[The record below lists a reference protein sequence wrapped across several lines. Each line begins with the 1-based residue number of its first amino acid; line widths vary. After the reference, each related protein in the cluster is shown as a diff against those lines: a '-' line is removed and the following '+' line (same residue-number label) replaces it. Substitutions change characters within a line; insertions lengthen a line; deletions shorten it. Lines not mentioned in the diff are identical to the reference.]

1 MSTAT
6 HVYEDQWGA
15 LIDHGDAGYVEI
27 RWYDSTDAMSRDDF
41 QQWLAA
47 FAKEVERLRRP
58 GILVDATRFLM
69 DSANMNGEWRDANI
83 IPHYNAAGVKK
94 FAFLMPEGMPAIGSP
109 PAVEGPAKFP
119 TAYFGRRQEALA
131 WLAAGAGQRRT

>member
-1 MSTAT
+1 MRTVT
-6 HVYEDQWGA
+6 HVYEDQWGGV
-15 LIDHGDAGYVEI
+15 IDHGDAGYVEI
-27 RWYDSTDAMSRDDF
+27 RWYDSTEALSAEEF

-47 FAKEVERLRRP
+47 FATQVERLRRP

-69 DSANMNGEWRDANI
+69 DRAKMNSEWRDDNI
-83 IPHYNAAGVKK
+83 IPHYTAAGVKK

-119 TAYFGRRQEALA
+119 TAYFGRRQEALD
-131 WLAAGAGQRRT
+131 WLAAGTNRGRK

>member
-1 MSTAT
+1 MSAVTQ
-6 HVYEDQWGA
+6 VYEDKWGA
-15 LIDHGDAGYVEI
+15 VIDRGDAGYVEI
-27 RWYDSTDAMSRDDF
+27 RWYDSTDAMSRDEF

-47 FAKEVERLRRP
+47 FAKEVERLRWP

-69 DSANMNGEWRDANI
+69 DPANMSGEWRDANI

-119 TAYFGRRQEALA
+119 TAYFGRRQEALD
-131 WLAAGAGQRRT
+131 WLAAGTGQRRT

>member
-1 MSTAT
+1 MSAVTQ
-6 HVYEDQWGA
+6 VYEDKWGA
-15 LIDHGDAGYVEI
+15 VIDRGDAGYVEI
-27 RWYDSTDAMSRDDF
+27 RWYDSTDAMSRDEF
-41 QQWLAA
+41 QHWLAA

-119 TAYFGRRQEALA
+119 TAYFGRRQEALD

>member
-1 MSTAT
+1 MGAVT
-6 HVYEDQWGA
+6 HLYEDRWGA
-15 LIDHGDAGYVEI
+15 VIDRGDSGYVEI
-27 RWYDSTDAMSRDDF
+27 RWYDSTDAMSQEDF
-41 QQWLAA
+41 QRWLAA

-69 DSANMNGEWRDANI
+69 DPAKMSGEWRDANI

-109 PAVEGPAKFP
+109 PAIEGPANFP
-119 TAYFGRRQEALA
+119 TAYFGRRQQALD
-131 WLAAGAGQRRT
+131 WLASGTGHRRT

>member
-27 RWYDSTDAMSRDDF
+27 RWYDSTDAMSRDEF
-41 QQWLAA
+41 QQWLTA
-47 FAKEVERLRRP
+47 FAKEVQRLRRP

-69 DSANMNGEWRDANI
+69 DPAKMNSEWRDANI
-83 IPHYNAAGVKK
+83 VPHYNAAGVTK

-109 PAVEGPAKFP
+109 PAVEGPAAFP
-119 TAYFGRRQEALA
+119 TAYFARRQQALD
-131 WLAAGAGQRRT
+131 WLAGRTSHRRA